1 MPDMPKMLSEAQ
13 VAAYR
18 RDGYLSPLRAM
29 DAADMAPLRREYAA
43 LCAREGG
50 MLSKRTNQKPH
61 LLLPWIDELV
71 RHPRLLDAVEDVL
84 GPNILCWASGFF
96 HKPAHSPGFVSW
108 HQDST
113 YWGLSSPDVVTA
125 WVAFE
130 ASTPLSGCMRV
141 VPGTQAHDQVP
152 HKDTFAADNLLS
164 RGQEIQVD
172 IDDKDAAD
180 LVLQPGEFSLH
191 HVRIIHGSE
200 PNNADWDRIGFTI
213 RYVPTYVRQIGGRD
227 SAMLVRGV
235 DEFHNFDPEP
245 RPKADF
251 HPDAVAFH
259 GAMIDRVTKILFA
272 GAPQAGQK
280 RFGAQDQQP
289 HG

>member
-1 MPDMPKMLSEAQ
+1 
-13 VAAYR
+13 
-18 RDGYLSPLRAM
+18 
-29 DAADMAPLRREYAA
+29 
-43 LCAREGG
+43 
-50 MLSKRTNQKPH
+50 
-61 LLLPWIDELV
+61 
-71 RHPRLLDAVEDVL
+71 
-84 GPNILCWASGFF
+84 
-96 HKPAHSPGFVSW
+96 VSW

-125 WVAFE
+125 WIAFE

-152 HKDTFAADNLLS
+152 HKDTFASDNLLS

-180 LVLQPGEFSLH
+180 IVLQPGEFSLH

-251 HPDAVAFH
+251 HPEAVAFH
-259 GAMIDRVTKILFA
+259 GAMIDRVTRILFA

-280 RFGAQDQQP
+280 RFQAQQP

>member
-1 MPDMPKMLSEAQ
+1 MPKLLTEDQ

-29 DAADMAPLRREYAA
+29 DPGEMAVLREKYEA
-43 LCAREGG
+43 LCARDGG
-50 MLSKRTNQKPH
+50 MLTKRTNQKPH
-61 LLLPWIDELV
+61 LLVTWLDELV
-71 RHPRLLDAVEDVL
+71 RHPRILDAVEDVI
-84 GPNILCWASGFF
+84 GPNILCWAGGFF
-96 HKPAHSPGFVSW
+96 HKPPRSPGFVSW

-130 ASTPLSGCMRV
+130 ASTPQAGCMRV
-141 VPGTQAHDQVP
+141 IPGTQTRDQVA
-152 HKDTFAADNLLS
+152 HRDTFAADNLLS

-172 IDDKDAAD
+172 VDAKDAVD

-200 PNNADWDRIGFTI
+200 PNNADWPRIGFTI
-213 RYVPTYVRQIGGRD
+213 RYVPTYVKQIGGRD

-235 DEFHNFDPEP
+235 DEFRNFDPEP
-245 RPKADF
+245 RPKSDF

-272 GAPQAGQK
+272 GAPTAAAK
-280 RFGAQDQQP
+280 RYQPSAQP
-289 HG
+289 HA

>member
-1 MPDMPKMLSEAQ
+1 MPKLLSEAQ
-13 VAAYR
+13 VAAYH
-18 RDGYLSPLRAM
+18 RDGYLSPLRAL
-29 DAADMAPLRREYAA
+29 DAAETGALRAHYDA

-61 LLLPWIDELV
+61 LLVTWLDALV
-71 RHPRLLDAVEDVL
+71 RHPRILDAVEDVL

-96 HKPAHSPGFVSW
+96 HKPAHHPGFVSW

-113 YWGLSSPDVVTA
+113 YWGLSKPDIVTA

-141 VPGTQAHDQVP
+141 VPGTQAKAQIAHT
-152 HKDTFAADNLLS
+152 DTFAADNLLS
-164 RGQEIQVD
+164 RGQEIQVEVD
-172 IDDKDAAD
+172 EKDAVD
-180 LVLQPGEFSLH
+180 IVLQPGEFSLH

-200 PNNADWDRIGFTI
+200 PNRADWPRIGYTI
-213 RYVPTYVRQIGGRD
+213 RYVATDVQQLGGRD

-235 DEFHNFDPEP
+235 DEFGHFDPEP
-245 RPKADF
+245 RPAADF

-259 GAMIDRVTKILFA
+259 ADMLDRTTRILFA
-272 GAPQAGQK
+272 GAAKPRQYEAPRPQA
-280 RFGAQDQQP
+280 
-289 HG
+289 

>member
-1 MPDMPKMLSEAQ
+1 MPKLLTDAQ
-13 VAAYR
+13 VDAYH
-18 RDGYLSPLRAM
+18 RDGYLTPLRAM
-29 DAADMAPLRREYAA
+29 DAGEMAALRVKYDA
-43 LCAREGG
+43 LCARDGG

-61 LLLPWIDELV
+61 LLVTWLDQLV
-71 RHPRLLDAVEDVL
+71 RHPRILDAVEDVL

-96 HKPAHSPGFVSW
+96 HKPPHNPGFVSW

-141 VPGTQAHDQVP
+141 VPGTHKHDQIA
-152 HKDTFAADNLLS
+152 HKDTFASNNLLS
-164 RGQEIQVD
+164 RGQEIAVD
-172 IDDKDAAD
+172 VDPKDAAD
-180 LVLQPGEFSLH
+180 IVLQPGEFSLH

-200 PNNADWDRIGFTI
+200 PNNADWPRIGFTI
-213 RYVPTYVRQIGGRD
+213 RYVPTYVKQIGGRD

-259 GAMIDRVTKILFA
+259 DAMLDRTTRILFA
-272 GAPQAGQK
+272 GAAKVRQYEPIRPRA
-280 RFGAQDQQP
+280 
-289 HG
+289 

>member
-1 MPDMPKMLSEAQ
+1 
-13 VAAYR
+13 
-18 RDGYLSPLRAM
+18 
-29 DAADMAPLRREYAA
+29 
-43 LCAREGG
+43 
-50 MLSKRTNQKPH
+50 
-61 LLLPWIDELV
+61 
-71 RHPRLLDAVEDVL
+71 
-84 GPNILCWASGFF
+84 
-96 HKPAHSPGFVSW
+96 
-108 HQDST
+108 
-113 YWGLSSPDVVTA
+113 
-125 WVAFE
+125 
-130 ASTPLSGCMRV
+130 MRV

-259 GAMIDRVTKILFA
+259 GAMIDRVTKFLFA

-280 RFGAQDQQP
+280 RFGAQEQQP

>member
-1 MPDMPKMLSEAQ
+1 MPKLLTEDQ

-29 DAADMAPLRREYAA
+29 DPNEMAVLRAQYDA

-50 MLSKRTNQKPH
+50 ALSKRTNQKPH
-61 LLLPWIDELV
+61 LLVTWLDELV
-71 RHPRLLDAVEDVL
+71 RHPRILDAVEDVI

-96 HKPAHSPGFVSW
+96 PKPARTPGFVSW

-130 ASTPLSGCMRV
+130 ASTPISGCMRV
-141 VPGTQAHDQVP
+141 IPGTQTRDQVA

-172 IDDKDAAD
+172 VDPKDAVD

-200 PNNADWDRIGFTI
+200 PNNADWARIGFTI
-213 RYVPTYVRQIGGRD
+213 RYVPTYVQQIGGRD

-272 GAPQAGQK
+272 GAPQAAAK
-280 RFGAQDQQP
+280 RYQPAQQRA
-289 HG
+289 

>member
-1 MPDMPKMLSEAQ
+1 MDPNEMA
-13 VAAYR
+13 V
-18 RDGYLSPLRAM
+18 LRAQY
-29 DAADMAPLRREYAA
+29 DA

-50 MLSKRTNQKPH
+50 ALSKRTNQKPH
-61 LLLPWIDELV
+61 LLVTWLDELV
-71 RHPRLLDAVEDVL
+71 RHPRILDAVEDVI

-96 HKPAHSPGFVSW
+96 HKPARNPGFVSW

-130 ASTPLSGCMRV
+130 ASTPISGCMRV
-141 VPGTQAHDQVP
+141 IPGTQTRDQVA

-172 IDDKDAAD
+172 VDPKDAVD

-200 PNNADWDRIGFTI
+200 PNNADWARIGFTI
-213 RYVPTYVRQIGGRD
+213 RYVPTYVQQIGGRD

-272 GAPQAGQK
+272 GAPQAAAK
-280 RFGAQDQQP
+280 RYQPAQQRA
-289 HG
+289 

>member
-1 MPDMPKMLSEAQ
+1 MPKLLTEDQ

-29 DAADMAPLRREYAA
+29 DPNEMAVLRAQYDT

-50 MLSKRTNQKPH
+50 ALSKRTNQKPH
-61 LLLPWIDELV
+61 LLVTWLDELV
-71 RHPRLLDAVEDVL
+71 RHPRILDAVEDVI

-96 HKPAHSPGFVSW
+96 HKPARHPGFVSW

-130 ASTPLSGCMRV
+130 ASTPISGCMRV
-141 VPGTQAHDQVP
+141 IPGTQTSDQVT

-172 IDDKDAAD
+172 VDPKDAVD

-200 PNNADWDRIGFTI
+200 PNNADWARIGFTI
-213 RYVPTYVRQIGGRD
+213 RYVPTYVQQIGGRD

-251 HPDAVAFH
+251 HPEAVAFH

-272 GAPQAGQK
+272 GAPQAAAK
-280 RFGAQDQQP
+280 RYQPAQQRA
-289 HG
+289 

>member
-1 MPDMPKMLSEAQ
+1 MPKLLTEDQ
-13 VAAYR
+13 VAAYS

-29 DAADMAPLRREYAA
+29 EPDEMAVLRAQYDA

-61 LLLPWIDELV
+61 LLVTWLDELV
-71 RHPRLLDAVEDVL
+71 RHPRILDAVEDVI

-96 HKPAHSPGFVSW
+96 HKPARNPGFVSW

-130 ASTPLSGCMRV
+130 ASTPISGCMRV
-141 VPGTQAHDQVP
+141 IPGTQTRDQVA

-172 IDDKDAAD
+172 VDPKDAVD

-200 PNNADWDRIGFTI
+200 PNNADWARIGFTI
-213 RYVPTYVRQIGGRD
+213 RYVPPYVQQIGGRD

-272 GAPQAGQK
+272 GAPQAAAK
-280 RFGAQDQQP
+280 RYQPAQQRA
-289 HG
+289 

>member
-1 MPDMPKMLSEAQ
+1 MPKLLGQEQ
-13 VAAYR
+13 VER
-18 RDGYLSPLRAM
+18 FHRDGYLGPIRVMSVEQAGELRRRLEAHEAATGGPLRG
-29 DAADMAPLRREYAA
+29 DLRHKA
-43 LCAREGG
+43 
-50 MLSKRTNQKPH
+50 H
-61 LLLPWIDELV
+61 LLFSWLGDLV
-71 RHPRLLDAVEDVL
+71 RNDALLDAVEDL
-84 GPNILCWASGFF
+84 HGPDLLCWTSNFF
-96 HKPAHSPGFVSW
+96 IKEPRSPGFVSW

>member
-1 MPDMPKMLSEAQ
+1 
-13 VAAYR
+13 
-18 RDGYLSPLRAM
+18 
-29 DAADMAPLRREYAA
+29 
-43 LCAREGG
+43 
-50 MLSKRTNQKPH
+50 
-61 LLLPWIDELV
+61 
-71 RHPRLLDAVEDVL
+71 
-84 GPNILCWASGFF
+84 
-96 HKPAHSPGFVSW
+96 VSW

-130 ASTPLSGCMRV
+130 PSTPLSGCMRV
-141 VPGTQAHDQVP
+141 VPGTQTRDQVP

-164 RGQEIQVD
+164 RGQEIAVEVDPKDAVD
-172 IDDKDAAD
+172 IE
-180 LVLQPGEFSLH
+180 LQPGEFSLH

-200 PNNADWDRIGFTI
+200 PNNADWSRIGFTI
-213 RYVPTYVRQIGGRD
+213 RYVPTYVKQIGGRD

-259 GAMIDRVTKILFA
+259 GAMIDRVTRILFA
-272 GAPQAGQK
+272 GAPQAASK
-280 RFGAQDQQP
+280 RYQPTHVTQP
-289 HG
+289 HA

>member
-1 MPDMPKMLSEAQ
+1 MGRLLDAAQ
-13 VAAYR
+13 VEQYR
-18 RDGYLSPLRAM
+18 RDGFLHPVRVMGEDEAAELRRRLEAHEAATGGPLRG
-29 DAADMAPLRREYAA
+29 DLRHKA
-43 LCAREGG
+43 
-50 MLSKRTNQKPH
+50 H
-61 LLLPWIDELV
+61 LLFSWLGDLV
-71 RHPRLLDAVEDVL
+71 RNDALLDAVEDL
-84 GPNILCWASGFF
+84 HGPDLLCWTSNFF
-96 HKPAHSPGFVSW
+96 IKEPRSPGFVSW

-180 LVLQPGEFSLH
+180 LVLQPGEVSLH

>member
-1 MPDMPKMLSEAQ
+1 MPKMLTEDQ
-13 VAAYR
+13 IAAYR
-18 RDGYLSPLRAM
+18 RDGYLCPLRAM
-29 DAADMAPLRREYAA
+29 APQDMAALRVRYDA
-43 LCAREGG
+43 LCARDGG
-50 MLSKRTNQKPH
+50 TMSKRTNQKPH
-61 LLLPWIDELV
+61 LLVTWLDELV
-71 RHPRLLDAVEDVL
+71 RHPRILDAVEDVI

-96 HKPAHSPGFVSW
+96 HKPPHNPGFVSW

-141 VPGTQAHDQVP
+141 IPGTQTRDQVA
-152 HKDTFAADNLLS
+152 HRDTFAADNLLS

-172 IDDKDAAD
+172 VDEKDAVD
-180 LVLQPGEFSLH
+180 IVLQPGEFSLH

-200 PNNADWDRIGFTI
+200 PNNADWPRIGFTI
-213 RYVPTYVRQIGGRD
+213 RYVPTHVRQIGGRD

-235 DEFHNFDPEP
+235 DEFRNFDPEP
-245 RPKADF
+245 RPAGDF

-272 GAPQAGQK
+272 GAPQAASRRWQPA
-280 RFGAQDQQP
+280 AQP
-289 HG
+289 RA